1 MYIFQVI
8 SAVITFK
15 KLRHAVITGFSQA
28 IRVRYSF
35 DKLIFCS
42 SKCVTLDKKDL
53 LKLPFTYYIL
63 SILKIK
69 FCWKNPSQFV
79 FLLYY
84 NEDQLTL
91 QGQNTIFNLQMH
103 QCCRYQ
109 RSTNIGCRKQEV

>member
-1 MYIFQVI
+1 MYIFHVI

-15 KLRHAVITGFSQA
+15 KLHHAVITVFSQA

-35 DKLIFCS
+35 DNLIFCS
-42 SKCVTLDKKDL
+42 SKCLTLDKKDL

-84 NEDQLTL
+84 NEVQLTL
-91 QGQNTIFNLQMH
+91 QGQNTIINLQMH

-109 RSTNIGCRKQEV
+109 RSTNIGYRKQEV